1 MKDLRLSKQMID
13 TNPIITNY
21 EINNGKIIVHYSNK
35 TIRTLPYNK
44 ESEYSILKE
53 MKDQAIMI
61 IDYIEVYED
70 IFRKN
75 LETSM
80 ADSLLTIISASISTA
95 IPNNCKYIG
104 LLATL
109 LFGGFAIY
117 NGKKTINYD
126 KKIEEIKKYKY
137 YIENEDLINNEIV
150 SRFFDFYGIYSDPNY
165 ANRITIND
173 IDKYTLEDLENIVG
187 LIKSSDEYKLKH
199 SK

>member
-1 MKDLRLSKQMID
+1 MKDLRLSKQMMN

-21 EINNGKIIVHYSNK
+21 EIINGKIIVYYSNK
-35 TIRTLPYNK
+35 TIRTLPNNK
-44 ESEYSILKE
+44 ENEYSILKE
-53 MKDQAIMI
+53 MKDQAIRA

-95 IPNNCKYIG
+95 IPNNSKYIG
-104 LLATL
+104 LLVTL
-109 LFGGFAIY
+109 LFGGIAIY
-117 NGKKTINYD
+117 NGKKAINYD
-126 KKIEEIKKYKY
+126 KRIEEIKKYKY
-137 YIENEDLINNEIV
+137 FIENEDLINNEIV

>member
-35 TIRTLPYNK
+35 TIRTIPYDK
-44 ESEYSILKE
+44 ENEYSILKE

-104 LLATL
+104 LL
-109 LFGGFAIY
+109 
-117 NGKKTINYD
+117 

-150 SRFFDFYGIYSDPNY
+150 SRFFEFYGIYSDPNY

>member
-1 MKDLRLSKQMID
+1 M
-13 TNPIITNY
+13 TNPFLLY
-21 EINNGKIIVHYSNK
+21 IVY
-35 TIRTLPYNK
+35 
-44 ESEYSILKE
+44 
-53 MKDQAIMI
+53 
-61 IDYIEVYED
+61 
-70 IFRKN
+70 
-75 LETSM
+75 
-80 ADSLLTIISASISTA
+80 
-95 IPNNCKYIG
+95 KYIG

-117 NGKKTINYD
+117 NGKKAINYD

-150 SRFFDFYGIYSDPNY
+150 SRFFEFYGIYSDPNY